1 MNSKRY
7 FSNSIENLDIEQVFW
22 KYNLHL
28 GIIYFNKEYTITQG
42 SKKGYNLHN
51 YK

>member
-7 FSNSIENLDIEQVFW
+7 FSNSIEILDIEQVFW

-28 GIIYFNKEYTITQG
+28 IYFNKEYTITQG